1 MPGNWSDF
9 GGLMKVAYNFYFKM
23 QFGLPELLRNYFHA
37 LMKIAILLHT
47 VSWYV
52 KRFRLNTD

>member
-9 GGLMKVAYNFYFKM
+9 GGLMNVAYKFYFKM

-37 LMKIAILLHT
+37 LMKIAILLH
-47 VSWYV
+47 
-52 KRFRLNTD
+52 RLLMVRKAF